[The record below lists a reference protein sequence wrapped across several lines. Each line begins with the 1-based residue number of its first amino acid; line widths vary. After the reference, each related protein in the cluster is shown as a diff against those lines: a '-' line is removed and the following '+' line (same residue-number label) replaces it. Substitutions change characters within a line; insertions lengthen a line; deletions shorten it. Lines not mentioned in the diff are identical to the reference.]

1 MEKTYIRAEDIDV
14 ATRYIY
20 NSAEDSKAYADAA
33 CTVQLTTSELKNY
46 FIKGAVIVLAEDAG
60 IVAPFGYAEDDGVG
74 SISYITPNS
83 TTATSA
89 DIASLVAVADPEVPA
104 APAVPPIIG
113 N

>member
-20 NSAEDSKAYADAA
+20 NKANDSYAYADAE
-33 CTVQLTTSELKNY
+33 CKKKLTTSELKNA
-46 FIKGAVIVLAEDAG
+46 FLKGSVIVLASDAG
-60 IVAPFGYAEDDGVG
+60 LAKPIQYSVSESVG
-74 SISYITPNS
+74 SVTYIVPNG

-89 DIASLVAVADPEVPA
+89 DIASLVAVADPETPA